1 MIPGIRFSVTDMAYQ
16 CHRRIPQAPRVAAIT
31 APLTT
36 CAYYGENIKEE
47 FGGTG
52 NLFGLYLV
60 LYTCTISK
68 SPQLEFGGCTYI
80 LHVTSNFKYF
90 K

>member
-1 MIPGIRFSVTDMAYQ
+1 MIPGIWFSLTDMA
-16 CHRRIPQAPRVAAIT
+16 CRRIPQAPRVAAIT

-36 CAYYGENIKEE
+36 YAYYGENIKEE

-60 LYTCTISK
+60 LYTCAISK
-68 SPQLEFGGCTYI
+68 SPQLEFGGCMYI
-80 LHVTSNFKYF
+80 LHDTSNFKYF